1 MAEIEL
7 KFTVNGENKTLVTNP
22 VKTLLS
28 VLRDDLGLKGAKE
41 ACGQGDCGTCVVVMD
56 NKAVNSCLVLAGQA
70 QGTSIITVEGL
81 AVNDVLHPLQK
92 AFIDHWAFQCGFCTS
107 GMLMSVYALLLANSK
122 PTAEEVREAISG
134 NLCRCTS
141 YAEIVEAVLSVAD
154 GVEPV
159 LRTEVLDA
167 K

>member
-141 YAEIVEAVLSVAD
+141 YAEIVEAVLSVTD
-154 GVEPV
+154 GVEPA

>member
-70 QGTSIITVEGL
+70 QGTSIVTVEGL

-141 YAEIVEAVLSVAD
+141 YAEIVEAVLSVTD
-154 GVEPV
+154 GVEPA

>member
-70 QGTSIITVEGL
+70 QGTSIVTVEGL
-81 AVNDVLHPLQK
+81 AINDVLHPLQK

>member
-1 MAEIEL
+1 
-7 KFTVNGENKTLVTNP
+7 
-22 VKTLLS
+22 
-28 VLRDDLGLKGAKE
+28 
-41 ACGQGDCGTCVVVMD
+41 
-56 NKAVNSCLVLAGQA
+56 
-70 QGTSIITVEGL
+70 
-81 AVNDVLHPLQK
+81 
-92 AFIDHWAFQCGFCTS
+92 
-107 GMLMSVYALLLANSK
+107 MLMSVYALLLANSK